1 MVKTQSNK
9 HKGIEIS
16 TYTKEQLAGFYR
28 QMFQI
33 RRFEESAEEQ
43 YMRGNIRG
51 FLHVYTGQEAIA
63 VGAISTLLQTD
74 YLVTH
79 YRDHGH
85 ALAKG
90 LASKSAM
97 AELFGKATGCS
108 KGRGGSMHL
117 FDKSINLMGGYA
129 IVGGQLP
136 IATGLGISSKELGK
150 NTVVMV
156 FMGDG
161 ALNEGELHESLN
173 IAAIWNLPIIFYLEN
188 NLYGMGN
195 HTADVFAVKELKK
208 VSEPFGIPNI
218 EIDGM
223 DVLAVN
229 QATQGVVDNVRKGS
243 GPFFIEAKTYRFRGH
258 SIADPSNYRG
268 KSEEETWKKRD
279 PITSLETSMIQSG
292 LFEKD
297 EISNIRDSIE
307 AEIAEAIQFA
317 MESPDPDDASLY
329 DNVYDSKE

>member
-1 MVKTQSNK
+1 MAKITNNQSKEKVLEN
-9 HKGIEIS
+9 
-16 TYTKEQLAGFYR
+16 YTKEQLTGFYR

-51 FLHVYTGQEAIA
+51 FLHVYTGQEAVA
-63 VGAISTLLQTD
+63 VGAISALLKSD

-90 LASKSAM
+90 LAPKSAM

-108 KGRGGSMHL
+108 KGMGGSMHL

-150 NTVVMV
+150 GQVVMV

-173 IAAIWNLPIIFYLEN
+173 MAAIWNLPVIFYLEN

-195 HTADVFAVKELKK
+195 HTTDVFAVKELKK
-208 VSEPFGIPNI
+208 VSEPFGIPNL
-218 EIDGM
+218 EVDGM
-223 DVLAVN
+223 NVLAVN
-229 QATQGVVDNVRKGS
+229 QATQTVVEKVRKGS

-258 SIADPSNYRG
+258 SVADPSNYRG

-292 LFEKD
+292 LIEKD
-297 EISNIRDSIE
+297 EISNIRSSVE
-307 AEIAEAIQFA
+307 EEIADAVKFA
-317 MESPDPDDASLY
+317 LESPDPEDATLY
-329 DNVYDSKE
+329 HNVYDS

>member
-1 MVKTQSNK
+1 MAKIKNNQSK
-9 HKGIEIS
+9 EKGLEN
-16 TYTKEQLAGFYR
+16 YTKEQLTGFYR

-51 FLHVYTGQEAIA
+51 FLHVYTGQEAVA
-63 VGAISTLLQTD
+63 VGAISALRKSD

-90 LASKSAM
+90 LAPNSAM

-108 KGRGGSMHL
+108 KGMGGSMHL

-150 NTVVMV
+150 GQVVMV

-173 IAAIWNLPIIFYLEN
+173 MAAIWNLPVIFYLEN

-195 HTADVFAVKELKK
+195 HTTDVFAVKELKK
-208 VSEPFGIPNI
+208 VSEPFGIPNL
-218 EIDGM
+218 EVDGM
-223 DVLAVN
+223 DVIAVN
-229 QATQGVVDNVRKGS
+229 QATQAVVEKVRKGH
-243 GPFFIEAKTYRFRGH
+243 Y
-258 SIADPSNYRG
+258 N
-268 KSEEETWKKRD
+268 
-279 PITSLETSMIQSG
+279 IQLSTVG
-292 LFEKD
+292 
-297 EISNIRDSIE
+297 
-307 AEIAEAIQFA
+307 
-317 MESPDPDDASLY
+317 
-329 DNVYDSKE
+329 

>member
-1 MVKTQSNK
+1 MAKIKNNQSK
-9 HKGIEIS
+9 EKGLEN
-16 TYTKEQLAGFYR
+16 YTKEQLTGFYR

-51 FLHVYTGQEAIA
+51 FLHVYTGQEAVA
-63 VGAISTLLQTD
+63 VGAISALLKSD

-90 LASKSAM
+90 LAPKSAM

-108 KGRGGSMHL
+108 KGMGGSMHL

-150 NTVVMV
+150 GQVVMV

-173 IAAIWNLPIIFYLEN
+173 MAAIWNLPVIFYLEN

-195 HTADVFAVKELKK
+195 HTTDVFAVKELKK
-208 VSEPFGIPNI
+208 VSEPFGIPNL
-218 EIDGM
+218 EVDGM
-223 DVLAVN
+223 NVLAVN
-229 QATQGVVDNVRKGS
+229 QATQTVVEKVRKGS

-258 SIADPSNYRG
+258 SVADPSNYRG

-292 LFEKD
+292 LIEKD
-297 EISNIRDSIE
+297 EISNIRSSVE
-307 AEIAEAIQFA
+307 EEIADAVKFA
-317 MESPDPDDASLY
+317 LESPDPEDATLY
-329 DNVYDSKE
+329 HNVYDS

>member
-1 MVKTQSNK
+1 MAKIKNNQSK
-9 HKGIEIS
+9 EKGLEN
-16 TYTKEQLAGFYR
+16 YTKEQLTGFYR

-51 FLHVYTGQEAIA
+51 FLHVYTGQEAVA
-63 VGAISTLLQTD
+63 VGAISALLKSD

-85 ALAKG
+85 ALATG
-90 LASKSAM
+90 LAPKSAM

-108 KGRGGSMHL
+108 KGMGGSMHL

-150 NTVVMV
+150 GQVVMV

-173 IAAIWNLPIIFYLEN
+173 MAAIWNLPVIFYLEN

-195 HTADVFAVKELKK
+195 HTTDVFAVKELKK
-208 VSEPFGIPNI
+208 VSEPFGIPNL
-218 EIDGM
+218 EVDGM
-223 DVLAVN
+223 NVLAVN
-229 QATQGVVDNVRKGS
+229 QATQTVVEKVRKGS

-258 SIADPSNYRG
+258 SVADPSNYRG

-292 LFEKD
+292 LIEKD
-297 EISNIRDSIE
+297 EISNIRSSVE
-307 AEIAEAIQFA
+307 EEIADAVKFA
-317 MESPDPDDASLY
+317 LESPDPEDATLY
-329 DNVYDSKE
+329 HNVYDS

>member
-1 MVKTQSNK
+1 MAKITNNQSK
-9 HKGIEIS
+9 EKGLEN
-16 TYTKEQLAGFYR
+16 YTKEQLTGFYR

-51 FLHVYTGQEAIA
+51 FLHVYTGQEAVA
-63 VGAISTLLQTD
+63 VGAISALLKSD

-90 LASKSAM
+90 LAPKSAM

-108 KGRGGSMHL
+108 KGMGGSMHL

-136 IATGLGISSKELGK
+136 IATGLGISSKELGIGQ
-150 NTVVMV
+150 VVMV

-173 IAAIWNLPIIFYLEN
+173 MAAIWNLPVIFYLEN

-195 HTADVFAVKELKK
+195 HTTDVFAVKELNK
-208 VSEPFGIPNI
+208 VSEPFGIPNL
-218 EIDGM
+218 EVDGM
-223 DVLAVN
+223 NVLAVN
-229 QATQGVVDNVRKGS
+229 QATQTVVEKVRKGS

-258 SIADPSNYRG
+258 SVADPSNYRG

-292 LFEKD
+292 LIEKD
-297 EISNIRDSIE
+297 EISNIRSSVE
-307 AEIAEAIQFA
+307 EEIADAVKFA
-317 MESPDPDDASLY
+317 LESPDPEDATLY
-329 DNVYDSKE
+329 HNVYDS

>member
-1 MVKTQSNK
+1 MAKIKNNQSNA
-9 HKGIEIS
+9 KGLED
-16 TYTKEQLAGFYR
+16 YTKEQLTSFYR

-51 FLHVYTGQEAIA
+51 FLHVYTGQEAVA
-63 VGAISTLLQTD
+63 VGAISALLKSD

-90 LASKSAM
+90 LAPKSAM

-108 KGRGGSMHL
+108 KGMGGSMHL

-136 IATGLGISSKELGK
+136 IATGLGISSKESGK
-150 NTVVMV
+150 GSVVMV

-173 IAAIWNLPIIFYLEN
+173 MAAIWDLPVIFYLEN

-195 HTADVFAVKELKK
+195 HTTDVFAVKELKK
-208 VSEPFGIPNI
+208 VSEPFGIPNL
-218 EIDGM
+218 EVDGM

-229 QATQGVVDNVRKGS
+229 QATQDVVERVRKGS

-258 SIADPSNYRG
+258 SVADPSNYRG

-292 LFEKD
+292 LVKKD
-297 EISNIRDSIE
+297 EISNIRSSVE
-307 AEIAEAIQFA
+307 AEIADAVKFA
-317 MESPDPDDASLY
+317 LESPDPEDTTLY
-329 DNVYDSKE
+329 HNVYDS

>member
-1 MVKTQSNK
+1 MAKITKNQSK
-9 HKGIEIS
+9 EKGMEN
-16 TYTKEQLAGFYR
+16 YAKEQLTGFYR

-51 FLHVYTGQEAIA
+51 FLHVYTGQEAVA
-63 VGAISTLLQTD
+63 VGAISALLKSD

-90 LASKSAM
+90 LAPKSAM

-108 KGRGGSMHL
+108 KGMGGSMHL

-150 NTVVMV
+150 GQVVMV

-173 IAAIWNLPIIFYLEN
+173 MAAIWNLPVIFYLEN

-195 HTADVFAVKELKK
+195 HTTDVFAVKELKK
-208 VSEPFGIPNI
+208 VSEPFGIPNL
-218 EIDGM
+218 EVDGM
-223 DVLAVN
+223 NVLAVN
-229 QATQGVVDNVRKGS
+229 QATQTVVEKVRKGS

-258 SIADPSNYRG
+258 SVADPSNYRG

-292 LFEKD
+292 LIEKD
-297 EISNIRDSIE
+297 EISNIRSSVE
-307 AEIAEAIQFA
+307 EEIADAVKFA
-317 MESPDPDDASLY
+317 LESPDPEDATLY
-329 DNVYDSKE
+329 HNVYDS

>member
-1 MVKTQSNK
+1 MAKIKNNQSK
-9 HKGIEIS
+9 AKGLED
-16 TYTKEQLAGFYR
+16 YTKEQLTSFYR

-51 FLHVYTGQEAIA
+51 FLHVYTGQEAVA
-63 VGAISTLLQTD
+63 VGAISALLKSD

-90 LASKSAM
+90 LAPKSAM

-108 KGRGGSMHL
+108 KGMGGSMHL

-136 IATGLGISSKELGK
+136 IATGLGISSKESGK
-150 NTVVMV
+150 GSVVMV

-173 IAAIWNLPIIFYLEN
+173 MAAIWDLPVIFYLEN

-195 HTADVFAVKELKK
+195 HTTDVFAVKELKK
-208 VSEPFGIPNI
+208 VSEPFGIPNL
-218 EIDGM
+218 EVDGM

-229 QATQGVVDNVRKGS
+229 QATQDVVERVRKGS

-258 SIADPSNYRG
+258 SVADPSNYRG

-292 LFEKD
+292 LVKKD
-297 EISNIRDSIE
+297 EISNIRSSVE
-307 AEIAEAIQFA
+307 AEIADAVKFA
-317 MESPDPDDASLY
+317 LESPDPEDTTLY
-329 DNVYDSKE
+329 HNVYDS

>member
-1 MVKTQSNK
+1 MEKEKNQQSKYKNLDK
-9 HKGIEIS
+9 
-16 TYTKEQLAGFYR
+16 YTKEQLSHFYR

-43 YMRGNIRG
+43 YMRGNVRG
-51 FLHVYTGQEAIA
+51 FLHVYTGQEAVA
-63 VGAISTLLQTD
+63 VGAISALRKSD

-108 KGRGGSMHL
+108 KGMGGSMHL

-136 IATGLGISSKELGK
+136 IATGLGISSKEL
-150 NTVVMV
+150 NRDSVVMV

-173 IAAIWNLPIIFYLEN
+173 LAAIWNLPVIFYLEN

-195 HTADVFAVKELKK
+195 HTIDVFAVKELKK

-229 QATQGVVDNVRKGS
+229 QATQDIVEKVRKGA

-258 SIADPSNYRG
+258 SVADPSNYRG

-279 PITSLETSMIQSG
+279 PIQSLETNMLQSG
-292 LFEKD
+292 LFGKD
-297 EISNIRDSIE
+297 EVAKIRISVEEEISE
-307 AEIAEAIQFA
+307 AVQFA
-317 MESPDPDDASLY
+317 LESPDPDDATLY
-329 DNVYDSKE
+329 HNVYDS

>member
-1 MVKTQSNK
+1 MAKIKNNQSKEKELEN
-9 HKGIEIS
+9 
-16 TYTKEQLAGFYR
+16 YTKEQLTGFYR

-51 FLHVYTGQEAIA
+51 FLHVYTGQEAVA
-63 VGAISTLLQTD
+63 VGAISALRKSD

-90 LASKSAM
+90 LAPNSAM

-108 KGRGGSMHL
+108 KGMGGSMHL

-150 NTVVMV
+150 GQVVMV

-173 IAAIWNLPIIFYLEN
+173 MAAIWNLPVIFYLEN

-195 HTADVFAVKELKK
+195 HTTDVFAVKELKK
-208 VSEPFGIPNI
+208 VSEPFGIPNL
-218 EIDGM
+218 EVDGM
-223 DVLAVN
+223 NVLAVN
-229 QATQGVVDNVRKGS
+229 QATQTVVEKVRKGS

-258 SIADPSNYRG
+258 SVADPSNYRG

-292 LFEKD
+292 LIEKD
-297 EISNIRDSIE
+297 EISNIRSSVE
-307 AEIAEAIQFA
+307 EEIADAVKFA
-317 MESPDPDDASLY
+317 LESPDPEDATLY
-329 DNVYDSKE
+329 HNVYDS

>member
-1 MVKTQSNK
+1 MAKLKNNQSK
-9 HKGIEIS
+9 EKGLEN
-16 TYTKEQLAGFYR
+16 YTKEQLTGFYR

-51 FLHVYTGQEAIA
+51 FLHVYTGQEAVA
-63 VGAISTLLQTD
+63 VGAISALLKSD
-74 YLVTH
+74 YLVSH

-90 LASKSAM
+90 LAPKSAM

-108 KGRGGSMHL
+108 KGMGGSMHL

-150 NTVVMV
+150 GQVVMV

-173 IAAIWNLPIIFYLEN
+173 MAAIWNLPVIFYLEN

-195 HTADVFAVKELKK
+195 HTTDVFAVKELKK
-208 VSEPFGIPNI
+208 VSEPFGIPNL
-218 EIDGM
+218 EVDGM
-223 DVLAVN
+223 NVLAVN
-229 QATQGVVDNVRKGS
+229 QATQTVVEKVRKGS

-258 SIADPSNYRG
+258 SVADPSNYRG

-292 LFEKD
+292 LIEKD
-297 EISNIRDSIE
+297 EISNIRSSVE
-307 AEIAEAIQFA
+307 EEIADAVKFA
-317 MESPDPDDASLY
+317 LESPDPEDATLY
-329 DNVYDSKE
+329 HNVYDS

>member
-1 MVKTQSNK
+1 MAKIKNNQSK
-9 HKGIEIS
+9 EKGLEN
-16 TYTKEQLAGFYR
+16 YTKEQLTGFYR

-51 FLHVYTGQEAIA
+51 FLHVYTGQEAVA
-63 VGAISTLLQTD
+63 VGAISALLKSD

-90 LASKSAM
+90 LAPKSAM

-108 KGRGGSMHL
+108 KGMGGSMHL

-150 NTVVMV
+150 GQVVMV

-173 IAAIWNLPIIFYLEN
+173 MAAIWNLPVIFYLEN

-195 HTADVFAVKELKK
+195 HTTDVFAVKELKK
-208 VSEPFGIPNI
+208 VSEPFGIPNL
-218 EIDGM
+218 EVDGM
-223 DVLAVN
+223 NVLAVN
-229 QATQGVVDNVRKGS
+229 QATQTVVEKVRKGS

-258 SIADPSNYRG
+258 SVADPSNYRG

-292 LFEKD
+292 LIEKD
-297 EISNIRDSIE
+297 EISNIRSSVE
-307 AEIAEAIQFA
+307 EEIADAVKFA
-317 MESPDPDDASLY
+317 LDSPDPEDATLY
-329 DNVYDSKE
+329 HNVYDS

>member
-1 MVKTQSNK
+1 MAKITNNQSK
-9 HKGIEIS
+9 EKGLEN
-16 TYTKEQLAGFYR
+16 YTKEQLTGFYR

-51 FLHVYTGQEAIA
+51 FLHVYTGQEAVA
-63 VGAISTLLQTD
+63 VGAISALLKSD

-90 LASKSAM
+90 LAPKSAM

-108 KGRGGSMHL
+108 KGMGGSMHL

-150 NTVVMV
+150 GQVVMV

-173 IAAIWNLPIIFYLEN
+173 MAAIWNLPVIFYLEN

-195 HTADVFAVKELKK
+195 HTTDVFAVKELKK
-208 VSEPFGIPNI
+208 VSEPFGIPNL
-218 EIDGM
+218 EVDGM
-223 DVLAVN
+223 NVLAVN
-229 QATQGVVDNVRKGS
+229 QATQTVVEKVRKGS
-243 GPFFIEAKTYRFRGH
+243 GPFFIEAKTYSFRGH
-258 SIADPSNYRG
+258 SVADPSNYRG

-292 LFEKD
+292 LIEKD
-297 EISNIRDSIE
+297 EISNIRSSVE
-307 AEIAEAIQFA
+307 EEIADAVKFA
-317 MESPDPDDASLY
+317 LESPDPEDATLY
-329 DNVYDSKE
+329 HNVYDS

>member
-1 MVKTQSNK
+1 MAKIKNNQSK
-9 HKGIEIS
+9 EKGLEN
-16 TYTKEQLAGFYR
+16 YTKEQLTGFYR

-51 FLHVYTGQEAIA
+51 FLHVYTGQEAVA
-63 VGAISTLLQTD
+63 VGAISALLKSD

-90 LASKSAM
+90 LAPKSAM

-108 KGRGGSMHL
+108 KGMGGSMHL

-150 NTVVMV
+150 GQVVMV

-173 IAAIWNLPIIFYLEN
+173 MAAIWNLPVIFYLEN

-195 HTADVFAVKELKK
+195 HTTDVFAVKELKK
-208 VSEPFGIPNI
+208 VSEPFGIPNL
-218 EIDGM
+218 EVDGM
-223 DVLAVN
+223 IVLAVN
-229 QATQGVVDNVRKGS
+229 QATQTVVEKVRKGS

-258 SIADPSNYRG
+258 SVADPSNYRG

-292 LFEKD
+292 LIEKD
-297 EISNIRDSIE
+297 EISNIRSSVE
-307 AEIAEAIQFA
+307 EEIADAVKFA
-317 MESPDPDDASLY
+317 LESPDPEDATLY
-329 DNVYDSKE
+329 HNVYDS

>member
-1 MVKTQSNK
+1 MAKITNNQSK
-9 HKGIEIS
+9 EKGLEN
-16 TYTKEQLAGFYR
+16 YTKEQLTGFYR

-51 FLHVYTGQEAIA
+51 FLHVYTGQEAVA
-63 VGAISTLLQTD
+63 VGAISALLKSD

-90 LASKSAM
+90 LAPKSAM

-108 KGRGGSMHL
+108 KGMGGSMHL

-150 NTVVMV
+150 GQVVMV

-173 IAAIWNLPIIFYLEN
+173 MAAIWNLPVIFYLEN

-195 HTADVFAVKELKK
+195 HTTDVFAVKELKK
-208 VSEPFGIPNI
+208 VSEPFGIPNL
-218 EIDGM
+218 EVDGM
-223 DVLAVN
+223 NVLAVN
-229 QATQGVVDNVRKGS
+229 QATQTVVEKVRKGS

-258 SIADPSNYRG
+258 SVADPSNYRG

-292 LFEKD
+292 LIEKD
-297 EISNIRDSIE
+297 EISNIRSSVE
-307 AEIAEAIQFA
+307 EEIADAVKFA
-317 MESPDPDDASLY
+317 LESPDPEDATLY
-329 DNVYDSKE
+329 HNVYDS

>member
-1 MVKTQSNK
+1 MAKIKNNQSK
-9 HKGIEIS
+9 EKGLEN
-16 TYTKEQLAGFYR
+16 YTKEQLTSFYR

-51 FLHVYTGQEAIA
+51 FLHVYTGQEAVA
-63 VGAISTLLQTD
+63 VGAIAALRKSD

-90 LASKSAM
+90 LAPKSAM

-108 KGRGGSMHL
+108 KGMGGSMHL

-150 NTVVMV
+150 GSVVMV

-173 IAAIWNLPIIFYLEN
+173 IAAIWNLPVIFYLEN

-195 HTADVFAVKELKK
+195 HTTDVFAVKELKK
-208 VSEPFGIPNI
+208 VSEPFGIPNL
-218 EIDGM
+218 EVDGM
-223 DVLAVN
+223 DVIAVN
-229 QATQGVVDNVRKGS
+229 QATQAVVEKVRKGS

-258 SIADPSNYRG
+258 SVADPSNYRG

-292 LFEKD
+292 LVEKD
-297 EISNIRDSIE
+297 EISNIRSSVE
-307 AEIAEAIQFA
+307 EEIADAVKFA
-317 MESPDPDDASLY
+317 LESPDPEDATLY
-329 DNVYDSKE
+329 HNVYDS

>member
-1 MVKTQSNK
+1 MAKITNNQSK
-9 HKGIEIS
+9 EKGLEN
-16 TYTKEQLAGFYR
+16 YTKEQLTGFYR

-51 FLHVYTGQEAIA
+51 FLHVYTGQEAVA
-63 VGAISTLLQTD
+63 VGAISALLKSD

-90 LASKSAM
+90 LAPKSAM
-97 AELFGKATGCS
+97 AELFGKATGFS
-108 KGRGGSMHL
+108 KGMGGSMHL

-150 NTVVMV
+150 GQVVMV

-173 IAAIWNLPIIFYLEN
+173 MAAIWNLPVIFYLEN

-195 HTADVFAVKELKK
+195 HTTDVFAVKELKK
-208 VSEPFGIPNI
+208 VSEPFGIPNL
-218 EIDGM
+218 EVDGM
-223 DVLAVN
+223 NVLAVN
-229 QATQGVVDNVRKGS
+229 QATQTVVEKVRKGS

-258 SIADPSNYRG
+258 SVADPSNYRG

-292 LFEKD
+292 LIEKD
-297 EISNIRDSIE
+297 EISNIRSSVE
-307 AEIAEAIQFA
+307 EEIADAVKFA
-317 MESPDPDDASLY
+317 LESPDPEDATLY
-329 DNVYDSKE
+329 HNVYDS

>member
-1 MVKTQSNK
+1 MAKIKNNQSK
-9 HKGIEIS
+9 EKGLEN
-16 TYTKEQLAGFYR
+16 YTKEQLTSFYR

-51 FLHVYTGQEAIA
+51 FLHVYTGQEAVA
-63 VGAISTLLQTD
+63 VGAIAALRKSD

-90 LASKSAM
+90 LAPKSAM

-108 KGRGGSMHL
+108 KGMGGSMHL

-150 NTVVMV
+150 GQVVMV

-173 IAAIWNLPIIFYLEN
+173 MAAIWNLPVIFYLEN

-195 HTADVFAVKELKK
+195 HTTDVFAVKELKK
-208 VSEPFGIPNI
+208 VSEPFGIPNL
-218 EIDGM
+218 EVDGM
-223 DVLAVN
+223 NVLAVN
-229 QATQGVVDNVRKGS
+229 QATQTVVEKVRKGS

-258 SIADPSNYRG
+258 SVADPSNYRG

-292 LFEKD
+292 LIEKD
-297 EISNIRDSIE
+297 EISNIRSSVE
-307 AEIAEAIQFA
+307 EEIADAVKFA
-317 MESPDPDDASLY
+317 LESPDPEDATLY
-329 DNVYDSKE
+329 HNVYDS

>member
-1 MVKTQSNK
+1 MAKIKNNQSK
-9 HKGIEIS
+9 EKGLEN
-16 TYTKEQLAGFYR
+16 YTKEQLTGFYR

-51 FLHVYTGQEAIA
+51 FLHVYTGQEAVA
-63 VGAISTLLQTD
+63 VGAISALLKSD

-90 LASKSAM
+90 LAPNSAM

-108 KGRGGSMHL
+108 KGMGGSMHL

-150 NTVVMV
+150 GQVVMV

-173 IAAIWNLPIIFYLEN
+173 MAAIWNLPVIFYLEN

-195 HTADVFAVKELKK
+195 HTTDVFAVKELKK
-208 VSEPFGIPNI
+208 VSEPFGIPNL
-218 EIDGM
+218 EVDGM
-223 DVLAVN
+223 NVLAVN
-229 QATQGVVDNVRKGS
+229 QATQTVVEKVRKGS

-258 SIADPSNYRG
+258 SVADPSNYRG

-292 LFEKD
+292 LIEKD
-297 EISNIRDSIE
+297 EISNIRSSVE
-307 AEIAEAIQFA
+307 EEIADAVKFA
-317 MESPDPDDASLY
+317 LESPDPEDATLY
-329 DNVYDSKE
+329 HNVYDS

>member
-1 MVKTQSNK
+1 MAKIKNNQSK
-9 HKGIEIS
+9 EKGLEN
-16 TYTKEQLAGFYR
+16 YTKEQLTGFYR

-51 FLHVYTGQEAIA
+51 FLHVYTGQEAVA
-63 VGAISTLLQTD
+63 VGAISALLKSD

-90 LASKSAM
+90 LAPKSAM
-97 AELFGKATGCS
+97 AELFGKATGFS
-108 KGRGGSMHL
+108 KGMGGSMHL

-150 NTVVMV
+150 GQVVMV

-173 IAAIWNLPIIFYLEN
+173 MAAIWNLPVIFYLEN

-195 HTADVFAVKELKK
+195 HTTDVFAVKELKK
-208 VSEPFGIPNI
+208 VSEPFGIPNL
-218 EIDGM
+218 EVDGM
-223 DVLAVN
+223 NVLAVN
-229 QATQGVVDNVRKGS
+229 QATQTVVEKVRKGS

-258 SIADPSNYRG
+258 SVADPSNYRG

-292 LFEKD
+292 LIEKD
-297 EISNIRDSIE
+297 EISNIRSSVE
-307 AEIAEAIQFA
+307 EEIADAVKFA
-317 MESPDPDDASLY
+317 LESPDPEDATLY
-329 DNVYDSKE
+329 HNVYDS